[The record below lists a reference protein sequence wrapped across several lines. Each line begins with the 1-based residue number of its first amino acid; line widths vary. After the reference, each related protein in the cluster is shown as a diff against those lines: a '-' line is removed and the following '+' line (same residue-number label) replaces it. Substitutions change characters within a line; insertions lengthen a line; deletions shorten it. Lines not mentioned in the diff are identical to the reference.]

1 VAALASKLYEECR
14 NKFSA
19 DHLFYQ
25 KDLLSLGVV
34 PNDNLPLLVQCAQS
48 LVDKKL
54 LRLLSGKD
62 GRLAWKIISQEDA
75 EKFQNL
81 TADESLVYNVIHSTG
96 RSGIWQR
103 EITTR
108 TNLTAT
114 ILSRCLKSL
123 EGKNYIKKIRNVK
136 QTGKII
142 YMLAELTPSED
153 VTGGAWFT
161 DGVLDSNFIK
171 ILAYFIEFFV
181 SRKSWYEVSTT
192 TDPHKHRNKRQ
203 KISGSAAKLDL
214 EKQYLPYP
222 AGYQGYPTVP
232 LVAAEVN
239 KSGITPVN
247 MVEESIGQLLE
258 MLCYDNKLV
267 ALENGQF
274 YKAVKKP
281 NEVKKPKELCGV
293 EDLGL
298 KQGDDAN
305 DTKEDTAEDEN
316 IMAGRGGMTEAP
328 CGQCPVF
335 KLCTPGGA
343 VSPETCKY
351 FDSWLEKT
359 LGF

>member
-1 VAALASKLYEECR
+1 MTPPEPQPEK
-14 NKFSA
+14 
-19 DHLFYQ
+19 
-25 KDLLSLGVV
+25 
-34 PNDNLPLLVQCAQS
+34 PNDGLY
-48 LVDKKL
+48 
-54 LRLLSGKD
+54 R
-62 GRLAWKIISQEDA
+62 
-75 EKFQNL
+75 FQNL

-222 AGYQGYPTVP
+222 TLCIFTGSKTP
-232 LVAAEVN
+232 LILV
-239 KSGITPVN
+239 T
-247 MVEESIGQLLE
+247 LE
-258 MLCYDNKLV
+258 TSFTTYL
-267 ALENGQF
+267 QHF
-274 YKAVKKP
+274 F
-281 NEVKKPKELCGV
+281 
-293 EDLGL
+293 
-298 KQGDDAN
+298 
-305 DTKEDTAEDEN
+305 
-316 IMAGRGGMTEAP
+316 
-328 CGQCPVF
+328 VF
-335 KLCTPGGA
+335 
-343 VSPETCKY
+343 
-351 FDSWLEKT
+351 
-359 LGF
+359 